1 MTWNILRLT
10 KEHDRAAFHCNVP
23 RLDAFLHK
31 YATQYEKRNLGRP
44 YILVQDDL
52 PRVFGYYTLA
62 VGGISKEFL
71 PEEAAK
77 KLPDHPV
84 PYALIGRLALD
95 QSVQGQGLGRKLI
108 ANAIERCVKASES
121 VGIHSI
127 FVDAIDDAAALFY
140 LKHHFIQLPN
150 QPHHLFMTIETAVR
164 SAR

>member
-1 MTWNILRLT
+1 MIWDIVQLT
-10 KEHDRAAFHCNVP
+10 KQHDRTAFHCNVP

-31 YATQYEKRNLGRP
+31 YAMQYEKRNLGRT
-44 YILVQDDL
+44 YVLVQDAQ

-62 VGGISKEFL
+62 VGGISKEYL
-71 PEEAAK
+71 PVEAAK

-108 ANAIERCVKASES
+108 ANAIARCVKASEN
-121 VGIHSI
+121 VGIHSV
-127 FVDAIDDAAALFY
+127 FVDAIDDAAAAFY
-140 LKHHFIQLPN
+140 LKQGFLQLPN
-150 QPHHLFMTIETAVR
+150 QPHQLFMTIETAVR